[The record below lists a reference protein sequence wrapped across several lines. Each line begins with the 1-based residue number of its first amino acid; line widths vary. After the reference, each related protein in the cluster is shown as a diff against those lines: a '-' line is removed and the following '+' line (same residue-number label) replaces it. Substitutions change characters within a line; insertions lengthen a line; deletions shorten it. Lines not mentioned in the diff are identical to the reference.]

1 MTEGGLAISLH
12 RKSLGWNRLGVL
24 EKSVFTDGFFQSE
37 KQVCPKHITE
47 FLNSVKGQKSFL
59 L

>member
-24 EKSVFTDGFFQSE
+24 EKLVFTDGFFSVRE
-37 KQVCPKHITE
+37 TGVPKAH
-47 FLNSVKGQKSFL
+47 NRVP
-59 L
+59 

>member
-24 EKSVFTDGFFQSE
+24 EKISIYRWGFSVRGTGVT
-37 KQVCPKHITE
+37 KAHNRVP
-47 FLNSVKGQKSFL
+47 
-59 L
+59 